1 MSFVLAQFLA
11 GLANASSLFLVASGL
26 SVIFGVTRIVNFAHG
41 SLYMLGCYFAVTLVG
56 FFGGGAAAYWA
67 AVVVAALGVGALGIV
82 LETGLLRRLY
92 GLPELFPLLATFGV
106 VLIIQDA
113 TLAVWGPND
122 ILGPR
127 APGLDGAVEILGR
140 PIPEYDLFLIVLGP
154 AVLGALLYLFKKTR
168 WGVLVRAATEDRQMV
183 AALGVN
189 QKLLFTAVFFLGAC
203 LAGLGGA
210 VQLPREPAN
219 LMMDMGI
226 IVEAFVVVVVGGLGS
241 VTGAFVAS
249 VLIAEV
255 HAFGIVLFPE
265 ITLVLVFL
273 VMAVVLAVRPS
284 GLGGRAESPAEEREA
299 AGPYAIRPLGRR
311 GRAVVAMLA
320 AGLVALPWF
329 VGDYALQVA
338 GEILVF
344 AVFAASLQFVMGLGG
359 IISFGHAA
367 YLGLGAYGAAL
378 LVHHLDAPM
387 LVALA
392 AAPLAGAMGAVL
404 FGWFCVRLSGVYL
417 AMLTLAFAQILW
429 SGAFQWYDLTGG
441 DNGILG
447 IWPSD
452 WASEPR
458 AFYYLVLAITGTA
471 LAAIRAVAFSPF
483 GYAVRAGRDSVRR
496 SRAIGL
502 NVGGG
507 RWAAFVFAGAFAGL
521 AGGVYAFL
529 KGSVFPDVLAIP
541 TSVDGLVMVLL
552 GGIQSLTGAWVGAA
566 LFVGLKTVLASAT
579 DYWRVLLGGLIVFAV
594 VVFPH
599 GVSGTLTVL
608 WRRRRQ

>member
-41 SLYMLGCYFAVTLVG
+41 SLYMLGTYLAVTLVG
-56 FFGGGAAAYWA
+56 VYGDGGLAYWLA
-67 AVVVAALGVGALGIV
+67 VASAVVAVGAIGVGLEVGI
-82 LETGLLRRLY
+82 LRRLY
-92 GLPELFPLLATFGV
+92 GSPELFPLLATFGI
-106 VLIIQDA
+106 VLVLQDT
-113 TLAVWGPND
+113 TLAIWGPND

-127 APGLDGAVEILGR
+127 APGLDGTIAILGR

-154 AVLGALLYLFKKTR
+154 LVLGFLLYLFKKTR

-183 AALGVN
+183 SALGVN
-189 QKLLFTAVFFLGAC
+189 QKLLFTSVFFLGAC

-241 VTGAFVAS
+241 VGGAFVAS
-249 VLIAEV
+249 ILIAEV

-273 VMAVVLAVRPS
+273 VMAVVLAVRPR
-284 GLGGRAESPAEEREA
+284 GLGGSAEAPSEEREA
-299 AGPYAIRPLGRR
+299 GGPYVLRPLARTGRLAM
-311 GRAVVAMLA
+311 GAVVV
-320 AGLVALPWF
+320 GLIVLPGF
-329 VGDYALQVA
+329 TGDYAVQVA
-338 GEILVF
+338 TEILVF
-344 AVFAASLQFVMGLGG
+344 AIFAASLQFVMGLGG

-378 LVHHLDAPM
+378 LVHHAGLPM
-387 LVALA
+387 LVAMA
-392 AAPLAGAMGAVL
+392 AAPIVGGIGAVL

-429 SGAFQWYDLTGG
+429 SGAFQWYDVTGG

-447 IWPSD
+447 IWPAD
-452 WASEPR
+452 WASDPR
-458 AFYYLVLAITGTA
+458 VFYYVVLAIGLPA
-471 LAAIRAVAFSPF
+471 LMAIRVLAFSPF

-496 SRAIGL
+496 SLAIGL
-502 NVGGG
+502 NVGQG
-507 RWAAFVFAGAFAGL
+507 RWAAFAVSGAFAGL
-521 AGGVYAFL
+521 AGGIYAFL
-529 KGSVFPDVLAIP
+529 KGSVFPDVLSIP

-552 GGIQSLTGAWVGAA
+552 GGMQSLSGPWIGAA
-566 LFVGLKTVLASAT
+566 AFVGLKTVLASAT
-579 DYWRVLLGGLIVFAV
+579 DYWRVILGGLIVFSV
-594 VVFPH
+594 VAFPH
-599 GVSGTLTVL
+599 GIAGTLTIL
-608 WRRRRQ
+608 WRRRRR